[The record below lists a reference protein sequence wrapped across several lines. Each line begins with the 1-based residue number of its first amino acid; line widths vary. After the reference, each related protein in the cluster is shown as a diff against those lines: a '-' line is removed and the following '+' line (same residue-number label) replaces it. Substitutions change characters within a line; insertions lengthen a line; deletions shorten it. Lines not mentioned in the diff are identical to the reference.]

1 MRSNDV
7 TTPRFLL
14 KAGITALSLGKADV
28 ALRHFTTITEEYEES
43 TEAVKARIYKGQ
55 AEAMQ

>member
-1 MRSNDV
+1 V